1 MGGTPKSSIWIGF
14 SIINQPFWESPIYGN
29 PHTLN
34 FVTWPHELVLD
45 AESFNSEKNK
55 KQQKSVPTRG
65 SAK

>member
-1 MGGTPKSSIWIGF
+1 
-14 SIINQPFWESPIYGN
+14 
-29 PHTLN
+29 LN